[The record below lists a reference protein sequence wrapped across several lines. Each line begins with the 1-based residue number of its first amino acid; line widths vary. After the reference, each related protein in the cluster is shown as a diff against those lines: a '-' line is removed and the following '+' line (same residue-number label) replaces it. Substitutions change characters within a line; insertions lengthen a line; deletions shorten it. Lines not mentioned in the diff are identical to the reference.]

1 MKTMLRRERSSEEK
15 HVDRIMKGGLLKLG
29 AAQTSAESTPKPFP
43 HYLCWDVKGRKGQRC
58 RVVNPD
64 CTASSR
70 IQVEFED
77 GAIVVVNRM
86 AIRRI

>member
-1 MKTMLRRERSSEEK
+1 MKRSLRTSDEQRF
-15 HVDRIMKGGLLKLG
+15 DRILKSGLLKLG
-29 AAQTSAESTPKPFP
+29 AEPAAESTPKPFP
-43 HYLCWDVKGRKGQRC
+43 HYLYWDVKGRKGQRC

-64 CTASSR
+64 YTASSK

-77 GAIVVVNRM
+77 GAIVVVNRL